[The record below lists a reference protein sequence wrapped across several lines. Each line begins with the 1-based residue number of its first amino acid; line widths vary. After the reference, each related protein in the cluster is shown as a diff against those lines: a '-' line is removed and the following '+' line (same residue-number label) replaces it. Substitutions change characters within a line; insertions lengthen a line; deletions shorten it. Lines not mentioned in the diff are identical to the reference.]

1 MKKDFKNWGLFR
13 IFISYFKPHMGLFA
27 LDMVCALFI
36 SLVDLLFPYASRLCL
51 YELIPGHLYGAFFA
65 VIGIIVA
72 AYLIRALLQY
82 VVVYWGH
89 AFGILVEADI
99 REDLFT
105 HLQTLPVSFF
115 DKNRTGH
122 LMSQLT
128 SELFDIT
135 ELAHHGPEDVFIST
149 VTVAGAIA
157 ILFTI
162 QWRLA
167 LLMLVLIPIFLAVA
181 TLNRKR
187 MRDTSR
193 AVKRVTASINADIE
207 SSLSGM
213 RTAKAFANETA
224 EHSRFDAANDRFRG
238 SKKAQY
244 KAMGVFQSS
253 LEFFTSIMPVAVIA
267 YGGYLIMKGLMDYR
281 DLITFTL
288 YTSTF
293 VAPIRKLANLSEMLV
308 NGMAGLSRFTDLMR
322 VEPELSDKPDA
333 VDLRDVR
340 GRIDVNDVS
349 FSYERDETPVLR
361 HVDLHVSPGET
372 VAVVGPSGG
381 GKTTLCS
388 LIPRFYDV
396 TAGSILVDGT
406 DVRDVTQKSLRRNI
420 GVVQQDVFLFADSIM
435 NNIRYGRPDASDSE
449 VAEAA
454 KRAEIY
460 DDIMAMPAVEEPA
473 GDVPA
478 PTEEDPV
485 AMVSLYDG
493 APAGDNA
500 VSVQGYD
507 SLSEAWY
514 AACAVNEGGTACIEL
529 LKDCGSGAYNTLRLE
544 KNVEIYIYAAE
555 PVTVTVPA
563 TSTLWNGAPYEGI
576 IITDGT
582 VHFGANPEG
591 TAAGGFAISGD
602 VTVMGTADTH
612 GTLTCGSNVAIYGVL
627 TATEYDIRIGQGV
640 VTLSGGTYSKL
651 HMDNASVSMLDM
663 LAAGRCFANGDN
675 SYKVASYDA
684 NRARELYN
692 VKVLMD
698 PKVKPPE
705 GNTGIKYNSTEP
717 VDLVTEGEESRPASM
732 RTSMGPPLS
741 PANPPPGRTR
751 HQT

>member
-253 LEFFTSIMPVAVIA
+253 LEFFTSIIPVAVIA

-460 DDIMAMPAVEEPA
+460 DDIMAMPA
-473 GDVPA
+473 
-478 PTEEDPV
+478 
-485 AMVSLYDG
+485 
-493 APAGDNA
+493 
-500 VSVQGYD
+500 
-507 SLSEAWY
+507 
-514 AACAVNEGGTACIEL
+514 
-529 LKDCGSGAYNTLRLE
+529 
-544 KNVEIYIYAAE
+544 
-555 PVTVTVPA
+555 
-563 TSTLWNGAPYEGI
+563 
-576 IITDGT
+576 
-582 VHFGANPEG
+582 
-591 TAAGGFAISGD
+591 GF
-602 VTVMGTADTH
+602 DTFV
-612 GTLTCGSNVAIYGVL
+612 GERGVL
-627 TATEYDIRIGQGV
+627 
-640 VTLSGGTYSKL
+640 LSGGQKQRISIARIFLKNPPVLILDEATSALDSVTEAKIQHAFDELSRGRTTLIIAHRLSTVRAADRILVIRDGVITEQGAHRDLLALGGDYANLYNTQNL
-651 HMDNASVSMLDM
+651 HM
-663 LAAGRCFANGDN
+663 
-675 SYKVASYDA
+675 
-684 NRARELYN
+684 
-692 VKVLMD
+692 
-698 PKVKPPE
+698 
-705 GNTGIKYNSTEP
+705 
-717 VDLVTEGEESRPASM
+717 
-732 RTSMGPPLS
+732 
-741 PANPPPGRTR
+741 
-751 HQT
+751 